1 MEYKQTILQG
11 ETAAESFDRIL
22 AEAGLKNVLLVCGH
36 SIAYLRW
43 DHYFETLEKRLGI
56 KVHRFS
62 DFEVNPTY
70 EAVIRGL
77 RVFRNTNCEGIIAAG
92 GGSAIDTAK
101 CIKLFS
107 GMDPDRN
114 CLEQVMTENDI
125 PLYAIP
131 TTAGSGSEATQF
143 AVIYQNGEK
152 KSVTDPSCIPSV
164 AVLDPAVLKS
174 LPDKQRIATM
184 LDAICHSV
192 ESLWSVNSTQ
202 ESTRFAKEAL
212 TLLWKNADRYLSGDE
227 GVFATVQRAACL
239 AGRAINISRTTAGHA
254 MCYKIT
260 TRYGIPHGAAAALCV
275 SKLWKQMLH
284 ASAECI
290 DPRGRDHLAERL
302 ELIAA
307 CMGYQSTKE
316 AQSAFEDQVDRL
328 VTDRPRNLTD
338 PEIELLAETVNA
350 ERLGN
355 HPIRLKHS
363 EIIGLYREIF
373 INEAEESSER

>member
-1 MEYKQTILQG
+1 MEYNQTILQG
-11 ETAAESFDRIL
+11 ENVTESFDMIL
-22 AEAGLKNVLLVCGH
+22 SEAGLKNVLLVCGH

-43 DHYFETLEKRLGI
+43 NDYFETLEKRLGI
-56 KVHRFS
+56 RVHRFS

-70 EAVIRGL
+70 EAVIRGI
-77 RVFRNTNCEGIIAAG
+77 REFRHTNCDGIIAAG

-107 GMDPDRN
+107 GMDTDRN
-114 CLEQVMTENDI
+114 CLEQEMTENEI
-125 PLYAIP
+125 LFYAIP

-152 KSVTDPSCIPSV
+152 KSVTDSSCIPSV
-164 AVLDPAVLKS
+164 VVQDPAVLKT
-174 LPDKQRIATM
+174 LPNKQKIATM

-212 TLLWKNADRYLSGDE
+212 TLLWQNADRYLAGDE
-227 GVFATVQRAACL
+227 GAFAVMQKAAYL

-290 DPRGRDHLAERL
+290 DPRGRDHLAECL

-307 CMGYQSTKE
+307 CMGYQSAEE
-316 AQSAFEDQVDRL
+316 AQAGFEDKVDRL
-328 VTDRPRNLTD
+328 VTERPKNLTD
-338 PEIELLAETVNA
+338 QEIDLLAGTVNA

-355 HPIRLKHS
+355 HPVRLQHS
-363 EIIGLYREIF
+363 EIIELYRVLF
-373 INEAEESSER
+373 TNEAEENQ